1 MIRWNV
7 SKYCS
12 MQTENWIL
20 KKLCLFTMPNSI
32 DVPSWLLLSSF
43 LITSLLAMCN
53 FWFRSFC
60 WFPAF
65 QGFRFLSYTLMF
77 YKAYFTLVW
86 VLFSHPMV
94 YFSIPH
100 KFPTV
105 QENATKPMVWGK
117 SGKHTHTFPRVWVL
131 FSHPIPILWY
141 TSAYEKCMGFPINF
155 PQYRKMQ

>member
-77 YKAYFTLVW
+77 YMAYFTLVW

-117 SGKHTHTFPRVWVL
+117 SGKQILILFPE
-131 FSHPIPILWY
+131 
-141 TSAYEKCMGFPINF
+141 YECFFPIQF
-155 PQYRKMQ
+155 PSYGILQHMGNAWVSP